1 MKIFS
6 VFQVEKAEFIF
17 LGKENL
23 TIYFCTS
30 PPQLSKWY
38 YVSDFSLLFLVFI
51 LTGLSSLLVLI
62 LDWWNWIELNNRHW
76 VRVPPSIPIDWE
88 REHLENA
95 SETGNWSRMCGVTV
109 TSKYIKCGSSTWR
122 LDEPSEGVEEEVIQS
137 NKLVSPLKL
146 LRFTTFP
153 SENSVTL
160 RSPRR
165 LVVTLVVA
173 EPTLNR
179 LLLLLC
185 NKSTAAYRWKGT
197 ADNWAYQG
205 DLNTSISRPREIY
218 WLSTF
223 PNFLLHL
230 LWRRDL
236 RVKLLWIR

>member
-1 MKIFS
+1 MIPCFRLLLALS
-6 VFQVEKAEFIF
+6 R
-17 LGKENL
+17 
-23 TIYFCTS
+23 IYFNRTF
-30 PPQLSKWY
+30 
-38 YVSDFSLLFLVFI
+38 FSARSHTWLMEL
-51 LTGLSSLLVLI
+51 
-62 LDWWNWIELNNRHW
+62 NWIEQ
-76 VRVPPSIPIDWE
+76 PPLSPCSTIHSDWLRE

-95 SETGNWSRMCGVTV
+95 SETGNWRRMCGVTV